1 LGTFLPPVVLTLLGI
16 LVGLTVLA
24 LYLPLINVLNMLS

>member
-1 LGTFLPPVVLTLLGI
+1 VALTVLGV

-24 LYLPLINVLNMLS
+24 LYLPLIKLLNMLS